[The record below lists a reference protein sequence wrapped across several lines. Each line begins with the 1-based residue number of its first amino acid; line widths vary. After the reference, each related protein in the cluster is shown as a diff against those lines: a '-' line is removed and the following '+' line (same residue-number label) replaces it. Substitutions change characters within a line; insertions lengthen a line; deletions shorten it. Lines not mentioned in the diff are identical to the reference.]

1 MLFEEPSARL
11 TGQDLM
17 KSQKTLRMK
26 MRNVHKSIGIFT
38 SFLRQVLKNYE
49 DDEYDY
55 IMDHVSK
62 LMNPRIILP
71 PKS

>member
-1 MLFEEPSARL
+1 
-11 TGQDLM
+11 M

-26 MRNVHKSIGIFT
+26 MRNAHKSIGIFT

-62 LMNPRIILP
+62 LMDPRAGETFALILYCVKKVRII
-71 PKS
+71 